1 MTDLDQKRQTAR
13 HLRLIKLLAEIY
25 WKSTPPFPGLA
36 VKAAAAF
43 SGLTEEQ
50 AKKKLEELE

>member
-1 MTDLDQKRQTAR
+1 
-13 HLRLIKLLAEIY
+13 LLAEIY
-25 WKSTPPFPGLA
+25 WKSTPPFPRLA